1 MINIKKT
8 VRSYSSQSSHGSF
21 GSISSGATGVVG
33 GFKVVGY
40 KSGSGIY
47 GGAGR
52 VEFGYGVGM
61 GSRPGWGSA
70 PTVCPQITAVKV
82 NESLL
87 APLNLEID
95 PSIHAIRTHEKE
107 EIKTLNNRF
116 ASLIDKV
123 RFLEQQNKM
132 LETKWS
138 LLQDKT
144 NSRSSIDVMFE
155 NYIAGMRR
163 QLEGRGYEKHRLETG
178 LRDMNS
184 LVEDFKSKYEEEI
197 NQRNE
202 SENGFVLLKKD
213 ADIAYL
219 NKVELECKMNNLT
232 KEVYHLSHIYD
243 EELHELQCQI
253 KDTSVVVEMD
263 NRRDLD
269 MDAIVAEVRAQYEEI
284 SNRNRIEAESWY
296 KLKFEEMQSSATK
309 HGDDLKSS
317 KAEISEYKRNISRIQ
332 SEMEM
337 IKGQHANHQTQ
348 MADAVKRGEVAV
360 SEAKLRVQELEA
372 ALLRAKKDMARQV
385 REYQSLMNIKLALDI
400 EIATY
405 KKLLEG
411 EESRLFNRFQTF
423 SVSKQNSFNY
433 DLEGSHLTR
442 ASSQSAGKDVPDTSL
457 VNQEIVVAKGDSGL
471 VSSTATVTKSTKT
484 TIITSETEKK
494 LVASE
499 GHVEVMH
506 KSIGVHENVSK

>member
-1 MINIKKT
+1 MI
-8 VRSYSSQSSHGSF
+8 
-21 GSISSGATGVVG
+21 
-33 GFKVVGY
+33 
-40 KSGSGIY
+40 
-47 GGAGR
+47 
-52 VEFGYGVGM
+52 
-61 GSRPGWGSA
+61 SRPGRGFA
-70 PTVCPQITAVKV
+70 PTDSPPITAVRI

-116 ASLIDKV
+116 ASLIPKV
-123 RFLEQQNKM
+123 CFLEQQNKM

-144 NSRSSIDVMFE
+144 DSRSSIDVMFK
-155 NYIAGMRR
+155 NYIAGMRKH
-163 QLEGRGYEKHRLETG
+163 LEDQGNEKHRLETG

-184 LVEDFKSKYEEEI
+184 LVADFKSKYEEEI
-197 NQRNE
+197 SQRHI
-202 SENGFVLLKKD
+202 SENEFVLLKKD
-213 ADIAYL
+213 ADMAYL
-219 NKVELECKMNNLT
+219 NKVDLKCKKDNLT
-232 KEVYHLSHIYD
+232 KEANKLRLIYD
-243 EELHELQCQI
+243 EELNELQCKI
-253 KDTSVVVEMD
+253 KDISVVVEMD

-269 MDAIVAEVRAQYEEI
+269 MDAIVAEVRATYEEI
-284 SNRNRIEAESWY
+284 SNRNRTEAESWY
-296 KLKFEEMQSSATK
+296 KLKFEEMQLSATK
-309 HGDDLKSS
+309 HGDDLKRS

-337 IKGQHANHQTQ
+337 IKGQQANHQAQT
-348 MADAVKRGEVAV
+348 ADAEERGNVAV
-360 SEAKLRVQELEA
+360 REAKLRVQELEA

-411 EESRLFNRFQTF
+411 EESRLFKSFQIF
-423 SVSKQNSFNY
+423 SVSKQNSFNC

-442 ASSQSAGKDVPDTSL
+442 ASSQSAGKDVPETSL
-457 VNQEIVVAKGDSGL
+457 VKQEIVVAKGDSGL
-471 VSSTATVTKSTKT
+471 VSSTATVTKNLKT

-494 LVASE
+494 LVASK
-499 GHVEVMH
+499 GHVEVNY
-506 KSIGVHENVSK
+506 KSKGVHEKVSK